1 TACLSTT
8 TSSSLRTTS
17 CSPALI
23 SGPPIVDKQAVPKER
38 LRVDTDTSTEERT
51 VSEEIRREQIDV
63 EREPKKR

>member
-1 TACLSTT
+1 
-8 TSSSLRTTS
+8 
-17 CSPALI
+17 
-23 SGPPIVDKQAVPKER
+23 VPKER